1 MTTAEEK
8 FLTTARNRRR
18 QAIDATADNR
28 KIQLE
33 DVKFAAGSPDNGW
46 QWPEQI
52 RQARE
57 NDPNGARPVL
67 TINKLP
73 QHIRLVT
80 NEQRQSRP
88 SVKVLPVDDEGDEE
102 VAEVLNGII
111 RHIEANSDADV
122 AYDTACDNQVT
133 HGEGFFRIIT
143 DYCDEKSFDQDILIK
158 RVRNSFAVDMDPN
171 IQDPSGADA
180 EWCFISDVLD
190 EEDFDRQFPD
200 AKPISWDIVGVG
212 DEYDGWFIADGK
224 RVRVAEY
231 FWFKDETK
239 KLFLWRNGATSVEG
253 DPLPEGVSAVEKPL
267 KERSTTI
274 RKVMWTKMNG
284 CEVLQ
289 EQEWAGKYIPVV
301 RVVGNEYEVDG
312 KIIVSGLVRNAKDP
326 QRMVNYWTS
335 QEAEM
340 LALAPK
346 APFVVAAGQLE
357 GHEEKWQKAN
367 TVNYAYLEYEPI
379 VMDGVAVPRPERQ
392 QPPMPP
398 AGIINAKLGAS
409 DDLQSTVGQYNPS
422 LGADAQ
428 EKSGKAII
436 ARQRQADIGTYH
448 YVDNLARG
456 IRHCGRILVDLI
468 PKIYDTERVAR
479 ILGED
484 GEPEHAKIDPNQ
496 TVPVVKREN
505 EQGEIEKIYNPGVGR
520 YDVTVVVGPS
530 YTTKRQEA
538 ADSMAQILQGNPNLW
553 NVAGDLFVKNL
564 DWPGADELAKRLKK
578 MVPPQVLEGEED
590 DEGGLEARQAQLAQA
605 EQMLTQKAAELEQM
619 QQGIAEGYQKAQA
632 EIQAAE
638 KAKAAAQ
645 KVVDQLNAMNEAQ
658 GLQKQL
664 AEKEIELRAANLEK
678 DRARVVSEIKGI
690 VTMFQAQLEKA
701 TQVPTGDPEQD
712 ARAME
717 MNQTLIAMNQQ
728 VLEKLAE
735 AMAMIAAPRQTTL
748 QVDEMGNPV
757 GSVSELV
764 Q

>member
-1 MTTAEEK
+1 MISAEEK
-8 FLTTARNRRR
+8 FLTTARNRRK

-28 KIQLE
+28 KIQLD

-88 SVKVLPVDDEGDEE
+88 SVKVLPVDDQGDEE

-133 HGEGFFRIIT
+133 HGEGFFRIVT
-143 DYCDEKSFDQDILIK
+143 DYCDETSFDQDILIK

-190 EEDFDRQFPD
+190 QDDFDRQFPD
-200 AKPISWDIVGVG
+200 AKPISWDIVGTG
-212 DEYDGWFIADGK
+212 DEYEGWFIADGK

-253 DPLPEGVSAVEKPL
+253 GPIPEGVLAIEKPL
-267 KERSTTI
+267 KERRTTI

-284 CEVLQ
+284 CQVLQ

-312 KIIVSGLVRNAKDP
+312 KIVVSGLVRNAKDP

-346 APFVVAAGQLE
+346 APFVVASGQLE
-357 GHEEKWQKAN
+357 GHEDKWQKAN
-367 TVNYAYLEYEPI
+367 TVNYAYLEYEP
-379 VMDGVAVPRPERQ
+379 VVQDGVMVPRPERQ

-398 AGIINAKLGAS
+398 AGIINAKMGAG

-422 LGADAQ
+422 LGAEAQ

-448 YVDNLARG
+448 YVDNLARA

-496 TVPVVKREN
+496 TVPVIEQKN

-520 YDVTVVVGPS
+520 YDVTVTVGPS

-538 ADSMAQILQGNPNLW
+538 AESMAQILQGNPNLW
-553 NVAGDLFVKNL
+553 TVAGDLFVKNL
-564 DWPGADELAKRLKK
+564 DWPGADELAKRLRK
-578 MVPPQVLEGEED
+578 MVPPQVSQD
-590 DEGGLEARQAQLAQA
+590 DDQPPELQQAMQVIEQLQ
-605 EQMLTQKAAELEQM
+605 
-619 QQGIAEGYQKAQA
+619 QQGQALQGVIQQLQEGQ
-632 EIQAAE
+632 
-638 KAKAAAQ
+638 
-645 KVVDQLNAMNEAQ
+645 EAQ
-658 GLQKQL
+658 RLQIEQFNAETNRIKAESAVRLDEAKVKQMIFE
-664 AEKEIELRAANLEK
+664 AVRDYVDRTPVDDAALLLG
-678 DRARVVSEIKGI
+678 AGQPG
-690 VTMFQAQLEKA
+690 VTA
-701 TQVPTGDPEQD
+701 
-712 ARAME
+712 
-717 MNQTLIAMNQQ
+717 
-728 VLEKLAE
+728 
-735 AMAMIAAPRQTTL
+735 
-748 QVDEMGNPV
+748 
-757 GSVSELV
+757 
-764 Q
+764 